1 VSPLWNR
8 PRFRVH
14 LGARLLAAC
23 EVRGHGGRCVVARKA
38 LLPFSPGARAPA
50 LLALREW
57 MASTSGAASIEW
69 VLGPSDVRYLL
80 LPWSPELADE
90 PLRDRVAS
98 ALFEQRFRGDAA
110 AHAVRFAKARFG
122 APQLAAFVAHA
133 LVADIAT
140 HAREAR
146 LRLGSIAPAL
156 ATVWHRFGTVLARE
170 RGVVHLVDGDRQ
182 IAVRHERGQP
192 MDIALRP
199 FDEQRDAPLLD
210 APCEPGMRR
219 CFASRVPAD
228 GAASPAHGLMLND
241 GEGFDANA
249 DAAFAYALCG
259 VF

>member
-1 VSPLWNR
+1 MSPLWNR
-8 PRFRVH
+8 VRFRVH
-14 LGARLLAAC
+14 LGARVLAAC
-23 EVRGHGGRCVVARKA
+23 EVQGHGRRCVVARKA
-38 LLPFSPGARAPA
+38 LLPFSPGERAPA
-50 LLALREW
+50 LQALREW
-57 MASTSGAASIEW
+57 AAPGGAASIEW

-90 PLRDRVAS
+90 SLRDSVAS
-98 ALFEQRFRGDAA
+98 ALFEQRFREGAA

-133 LVADIAT
+133 LVADIAA
-140 HAREAR
+140 HARDAR

-156 ATVWHRFGTVLARE
+156 ATVWGRFGSVLAQE
-170 RGVVHLVDGDRQ
+170 RGVLHLVDGDRQ
-182 IAVRHERGQP
+182 LAVRHERGLP

-199 FDEQRDAPLLD
+199 FDGQRDAAMPS
-210 APCEPGMRR
+210 APCEHGMRR
-219 CFASRVPAD
+219 CFSSWAPAG

-249 DAAFAYALCG
+249 DAAYAFALCG

>member
-1 VSPLWNR
+1 MSPLWNR

-14 LGARLLAAC
+14 LGARVLAAC
-23 EVRGHGGRCVVARKA
+23 EVRGHGRRCVVARRA
-38 LLPFSPGARAPA
+38 LLPFSPGERAPA
-50 LLALREW
+50 LQALREW
-57 MASTSGAASIEW
+57 MAPGGAASIEW

-90 PLRDRVAS
+90 SLRDRVAS
-98 ALFEQRFRGDAA
+98 ALFEQRFREDAA
-110 AHAVRFAKARFG
+110 AHAARFAKARFG

-133 LVADIAT
+133 LVADITA

-146 LRLGSIAPAL
+146 LRLGSIAPGL
-156 ATVWHRFGTVLARE
+156 ATVWDRFGSVLARE

-182 IAVRHERGQP
+182 IAVRHERGLP

-199 FDEQRDAPLLD
+199 FDEPRDALTLV

-219 CFASRVPAD
+219 CFSSRMPAG

-241 GEGFDANA
+241 GEGFDATA
-249 DAAFAYALCG
+249 DAAYAFALCG